1 MGLLEII
8 NDRFKDVMR
17 MSMFN
22 YLKINNPVIDAIL
35 STFVLSFIGYILN
48 LISEGNLSNRHFFD
62 IEKIKGYIYKKNII
76 ILEGKTSSATSV
88 YNPISNISTAYS
100 DRFKALWFH
109 IIENIVNNQTIF
121 EIKETYSNCD
131 SLIGEST
138 RNKKVSDFFVVSQ
151 KKVFKITP
159 YIYVR
164 CDFSYDDNKND
175 KTITKTEKITIEL
188 YSYTL
193 SLSQLKEY
201 IDNITLHY
209 LSTIKTNRQNKE
221 FIYILN
227 KVKYDEDN
235 IYNCWNETVF
245 SSTRRFHNMFFDGKK
260 ELIDKID
267 FFIHN
272 NSWYEEKGI
281 PYSLGIGLH
290 GPPGT
295 GKTSFIKALAHYTKR
310 HIVFLSLKIIKT
322 KHQLDKFFFE
332 NTYNNKNEKESITF
346 DKKII
351 VIEDIDCIGD
361 IVLKRE
367 NKYKKKGKNHEET
380 ILINKKIRDDNIK
393 IRDII
398 KGVVD
403 INGNDKI
410 NINLPSNQ
418 YDDLITLDDILNL
431 WDGIRETPG
440 RILIITSNH
449 YHELDP
455 ALIRPGRI
463 DISFKLDNAT
473 HNTVKDIYMHLFSN
487 EIDMEKLKKVKE
499 YFYSPAEI
507 VNMFISCKTEEAFMA
522 RLLKNKKVS

>member
-1 MGLLEII
+1 MSLLEMI
-8 NDRFKDVMR
+8 NIRFKDVMR
-17 MSMFN
+17 MSIFN
-22 YLKINNPVIDAIL
+22 YLKTNNPVIDAIL
-35 STFVLSFIGYILN
+35 STFVLSFVGYILN
-48 LISEGNLSNRHFFD
+48 SISEGNVSGNHFFD
-62 IEKIKGYIYKKNII
+62 IEKIKGYIYKKNVI
-76 ILEGKTSSATSV
+76 ILEGKTLSTTNI
-88 YNPISNISTAYS
+88 YNPIHNISTAYS

-109 IIENIVNNQTIF
+109 IIENIVDNQTIF
-121 EIKETYSNCD
+121 EIKETFSNCD
-131 SLIGEST
+131 SLMCESV
-138 RNKKVSDFFVVSQ
+138 RRKKVSDLFVVSQ
-151 KKVFKITP
+151 KKYFKIMP
-159 YIYVR
+159 NIYVR
-164 CDFSYDDNKND
+164 CNFTQDDNQNEK
-175 KTITKTEKITIEL
+175 ISTKTERITIEI

-201 IDNITLHY
+201 VDNITIHY

-235 IYNCWNETVF
+235 IYNCWGETVF
-245 SSTRRFHNMFFDGKK
+245 SSTRTFHNMFFDGKK

-272 NSWYEEKGI
+272 RCWYQEKGI

-295 GKTSFIKALAHYTKR
+295 GKTSFIKALADYTKR

-322 KHQLDKFFFE
+322 KQQLDKFFFE
-332 NTYNNKNEKESITF
+332 NTYNNNNEKESITF

-367 NKYKKKGKNHEET
+367 SKYKKNNKNIKNDT
-380 ILINKKIRDDNIK
+380 NPNLIQDENIK
-393 IRDII
+393 ISDVI
-398 KGVVD
+398 KSVID
-403 INGNDKI
+403 INGTEKI

-418 YDDLITLDDILNL
+418 DDELITLDDILNL

-449 YHELDP
+449 YNELDP

-463 DISFKLDNAT
+463 DISFKLNNAS
-473 HNTVKDIYMHLFSN
+473 HNTIKEMYQHLFSN
-487 EIDMEKLKKVKE
+487 EIDIEQLKKVKE

-507 VNMFISCKTEEAFMA
+507 VNMYISCKTEEAFMS
-522 RLLKNKKVS
+522 RLLKNKKV